1 MTEIPGYG
9 PRILNLVE
17 AAEYI
22 RVSKKTLG
30 EMAHQG
36 QLPCNKVGREWRFLR
51 SALEDWLKGTGE
63 RRLARNQTG
72 QQILRASH
80 RPELFEK
87 SGFRDT
93 AFAQNKNEPVHRW
106 TPWIAGFS
114 SSFVQGV
121 FDALL
126 PKGNSRKRVLDP
138 FAGVGTTLIEGL
150 KCGYDIA
157 GFEINPYAYLACKVK
172 TGSTGISPQVL
183 NKRIE
188 NYKAFMKESLRK
200 NKAPKSSP
208 PAGFKSRE
216 VFFSPKV
223 ENKVLFT
230 LDFISGRKEEWA
242 RDIFK
247 LALGGVMVSFSNYSY
262 EPSLGRRSSSGKPGI
277 ADADV
282 PNILS
287 NKLSEFVADIGYL
300 KSITDRNDRNADISL
315 FNQSYLDMNG
325 ELAPRSIDILV
336 TSPPYLNNYHYVR
349 NTRPH
354 LYWLDLGV
362 DQAMMKKLE
371 TTSFGKYWQTVRSA
385 PVIRPEFEIEGPRE
399 IIRQLRKINTDK
411 GAYGG
416 HGWANYATA
425 YFNDCV
431 KFLAKTK
438 QVMKKGAP
446 VVVVIGNNI
455 LQGIEIKTDV
465 FFAQIGEQ
473 MGYKTIDIHKV
484 RTKRTGSSIVNSS
497 VRTASKGRAAE
508 LYESAVELRAP

>member
-1 MTEIPGYG
+1 
-9 PRILNLVE
+9 
-17 AAEYI
+17 
-22 RVSKKTLG
+22 
-30 EMAHQG
+30 
-36 QLPCNKVGREWRFLR
+36 
-51 SALEDWLKGTGE
+51 
-63 RRLARNQTG
+63 
-72 QQILRASH
+72 
-80 RPELFEK
+80 
-87 SGFRDT
+87 
-93 AFAQNKNEPVHRW
+93 VHRW

-126 PKGNSRKRVLDP
+126 PKGNFPKRVLDP

-172 TGSTGISPQVL
+172 TRSIGISPQAL
-183 NKRIE
+183 NKKVE
-188 NYKAFMKESLRK
+188 SYQAFMKERLGK
-200 NKAPKSSP
+200 DKTPKSCP

-223 ENKVLFT
+223 ERKVLFT
-230 LDFISGRKEEWA
+230 LDFISGQKEEWA
-242 RDIFK
+242 KEIFK
-247 LALGGVMVSFSNYSY
+247 LALGAVMVSFSNYSY

-277 ADADV
+277 LDADV
-282 PNILS
+282 PAILS
-287 NKLSEFVADIGYL
+287 SKLGEFVADIGYL
-300 KSITDRNDRNADISL
+300 KSITNQNERGADIAL
-315 FNQSYLDMNG
+315 FHHSYLDMNG
-325 ELAPRSIDILV
+325 ELSARSVDMLV

-362 DQAMMKKLE
+362 DQAGMKKLE
-371 TTSFGKYWQTVRSA
+371 TTSFGKYWQTVRGG
-385 PVIRPEFEIEGPRE
+385 PVIQPEFEIGELIEIIAQLRE
-399 IIRQLRKINTDK
+399 INTEK

-425 YFNDCV
+425 YFNDCA

-438 QVMKKGAP
+438 RVMKKGAP

-465 FFAQIGEQ
+465 FFAKIGEQ
-473 MGYKTIDIHKV
+473 MGYKTINIHKV
-484 RTKRTGSSIVNSS
+484 RTKRTGSSIINSS
-497 VRTASKGRAAE
+497 VRTASKGRTVE
-508 LYESAVELRAP
+508 LYETAVELRAP